1 MILEASVVMPIV
13 DPKLG
18 SELPELCGSLVA
30 AVLEFPVPNGA
41 TDILDANVGTNDEV
55 ADGDSSEVSPEELSG
70 VVVAFGEV
78 VGSGGNVVV

>member
-1 MILEASVVMPIV
+1 M
-13 DPKLG
+13 
-18 SELPELCGSLVA
+18 
-30 AVLEFPVPNGA
+30 LEFPVPNGA

-55 ADGDSSEVSPEELSG
+55 TNGDPSEVSPEEFSG